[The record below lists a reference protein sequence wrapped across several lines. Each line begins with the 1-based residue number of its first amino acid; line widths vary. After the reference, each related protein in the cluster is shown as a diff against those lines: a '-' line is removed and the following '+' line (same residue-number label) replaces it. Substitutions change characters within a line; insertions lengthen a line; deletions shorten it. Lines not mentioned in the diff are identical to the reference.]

1 MRRYLSHVFLL
12 PLLLVVAASSSRSIF
27 GRTPKF
33 APPAVMAA
41 GDIPYP
47 PASIAS
53 GVVTL
58 TVNLDAA
65 GKVESVQVLRDIA
78 SLTDPAVMAIKA
90 WTFTP
95 GKLDGSPVPSSINIS
110 VVFNPAVLQTHSL
123 SLPAVQPSLPPN
135 PPGYLPPEISAASY
149 ATYPPNGVATGA
161 VVLSVLVGESDQVQ
175 KVSTVRAI
183 PSLTSQAIA
192 AVNRWSFNAG
202 TFQGKA
208 MHSSLIIAFVFRSP
222 TVVSP

>member
-1 MRRYLSHVFLL
+1 MRGYLSGVFLL
-12 PLLLVVAASSSRSIF
+12 SFLLVVATSSSTSIF
-27 GRTPKF
+27 ARTPKF
-33 APPAVMAA
+33 APPAVLAA

-47 PASIAS
+47 LASIAS

-65 GKVESVQVLRDIA
+65 GKVENVQVLRDIA
-78 SLTDPAVMAIKA
+78 SLTAPAVTAIKA
-90 WTFTP
+90 WRFTP
-95 GKLDGSPVPSSINIS
+95 GKLDGSPVPSSISIS

-149 ATYPPNGVATGA
+149 ATYPPNSVATGA
-161 VVLSVLVGESDQVQ
+161 VILTVFVGESDQVQ

-208 MHSSLIIAFVFRSP
+208 IHSSLIIAFVFRSP
-222 TVVSP
+222 IVVSP